1 MRGLRNA
8 GGRVIVLSM
17 LMVLVCG
24 LAAEG
29 TAEIY
34 TWVDRDGQVHFTD
47 DYALEAIPVGS
58 FDGIL

>member
-1 MRGLRNA
+1 MRELRIA
-8 GGRVIVLSM
+8 GGRGVVLAM

-24 LAAEG
+24 LAGEG

-47 DYALEAIPVGS
+47 DYAISATGIP
-58 FDGIL
+58 